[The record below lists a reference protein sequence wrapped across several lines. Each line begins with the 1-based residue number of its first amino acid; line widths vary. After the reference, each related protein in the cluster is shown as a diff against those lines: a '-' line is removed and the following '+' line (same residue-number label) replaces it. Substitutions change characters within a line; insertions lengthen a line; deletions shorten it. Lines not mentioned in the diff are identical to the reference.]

1 MTNARDY
8 YVIWME
14 DNDEGAPEHWL
25 GISPRFDSK
34 NKAQAWIEETVK
46 EDRSRH
52 GDAGY
57 DESWEDDY
65 SLDIRHTY
73 GNTQHCYYRIV
84 DVPKAD
90 EKALKALAEVEQTLN
105 QYVGDPGVAAHAA
118 RKVIDKW
125 NKELG
130 IKPLKKYLVNVKCSP
145 SFGVWQKARSA
156 EEAED
161 LVATQLDNGMFLLDE
176 AQKEEIMSQVTNSVE
191 NVHCIESI
199 EDNKRKKD

>member
-1 MTNARDY
+1 MTRDW

-14 DNDEGAPEHWL
+14 DNDSGTPEHWL

-34 NKAQAWIEETVK
+34 AKAQAWIEETVQ

-57 DESWEDDY
+57 DESWEDNH

-73 GNTQHCYYRIV
+73 GNKQHCYYRIV

-105 QYVGDPGVAAHAA
+105 QYVGDPGVATHAA

-145 SFGVWQKARSA
+145 SFGVLQEARSA
-156 EEAED
+156 KEAEE
-161 LVATQLDNGMFLLDE
+161 LVATQLDSGMFLLDE
-176 AQKEEIMSQVTNSVE
+176 EQKEEILDQVTNS
-191 NVHCIESI
+191 IESVTCH
-199 EDNKRKKD
+199 DKAH

>member
-1 MTNARDY
+1 MTRDW

-14 DNDEGAPEHWL
+14 DNDSGTPEHWL

-34 NKAQAWIEETVK
+34 AKAQAWIEEAVK

-57 DESWEDDY
+57 NESWEDNH

-105 QYVGDPGVAAHAA
+105 QYVGDPGVATHAA

-130 IKPLKKYLVNVKCSP
+130 IKPLQKYLVNVKCSP
-145 SFGVWQKARSA
+145 SFGVLQEARSA
-156 EEAED
+156 EEAEE
-161 LVATQLDNGMFLLDE
+161 LVATQLASGMFLLDKG
-176 AQKEEIMSQVTNSVE
+176 QKEEILDQVTNS
-191 NVHCIESI
+191 IESVTCRG
-199 EDNKRKKD
+199 EAH